1 MPSMPNYDRMCCDCY
16 MFDIEDTKITT
27 KKTIRK
33 ENRIKEKELI
43 IPTVK

>member
-1 MPSMPNYDRMCCDCY
+1 

-33 ENRIKEKELI
+33 ESRIKEKELI

>member
-1 MPSMPNYDRMCCDCY
+1 